1 MKKIVLNSIII
12 IATSVVLVLLVFF
25 TDGAQNMINMIVQT
39 EYIWLLAAFTCTFL
53 YWGFG
58 ALTVGMLKRGIVG
71 KRNDPGQNF
80 KTVMVGMFFAAVTPF
95 STGGQPAQIYMLKR
109 MGIDGGTGTSIII
122 LKSVFNQTSVMVMC
136 IALYIINRQ
145 FLVINIPQFN
155 VLFAI
160 GCSANIILLSVYGL
174 FLFNAKA
181 TEKAVWYFLKLMRFF
196 KIIKNPKERMEGLH
210 DSLGRFKSGVSI
222 LNKKKAYIVG
232 TIFTQVL
239 QWFFLFCVP
248 IFMLRAIEGT
258 FVSVFGGIFD
268 IFVCTAMVTM
278 IAALVP
284 TPGTS
289 GGAEGLSLLFIA
301 PFFYNSPKMSV
312 VLVWRLLT
320 YYANVVAG
328 GIFCLLIK
336 EKPLN
341 SSETQEDYIE
351 AEAN

>member
-39 EYIWLLAAFTCTFL
+39 EYIWLLAAFMCTFL
-53 YWGFG
+53 FWLFG
-58 ALTVGMLKRGIVG
+58 AFTVGMLKRGIIG

-80 KTVMVGMFFAAVTPF
+80 KTVMVGMFFSSVTPF
-95 STGGQPAQIYMLKR
+95 ATGGQPAQIYMLKR

-122 LKSVFNQTSVMVMC
+122 LKSVFYQTSIMVMC
-136 IALYIINRQ
+136 TTLYFVNRQ
-145 FLVINIPQFN
+145 FLVMNIPQFN

-160 GCSANIILLSVYGL
+160 GLSANILLLSVYGL
-174 FLFNAKA
+174 FLFNSKA
-181 TEKAVWYFLKLMRFF
+181 AEKAVWYFLKLMSFF
-196 KIIKNPKERMEGLH
+196 KFIKNPKERMEGLH
-210 DSLGRFKSGVSI
+210 DSLGRFKTGVKI
-222 LNKKKAYIVG
+222 LIKRKAYIAG
-232 TIFTQVL
+232 AFLMQAL
-239 QWFFLFCVP
+239 QQFFLFCVP
-248 IFMLRAIEGT
+248 IFMLRAIEGS
-258 FVSVFGGIFD
+258 FVSVYGGVFD
-268 IFVCTAMVTM
+268 IFVCTAMVAM

-289 GGAEGLSLLFIA
+289 GGAEGLSLLLIA

-320 YYANVVAG
+320 YYANVVVG

-336 EKPLN
+336 EKPLD